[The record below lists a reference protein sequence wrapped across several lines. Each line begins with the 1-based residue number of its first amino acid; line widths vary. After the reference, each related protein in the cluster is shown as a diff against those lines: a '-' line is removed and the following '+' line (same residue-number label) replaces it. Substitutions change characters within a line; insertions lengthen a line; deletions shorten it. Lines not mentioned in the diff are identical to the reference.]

1 MFRVLG
7 TFFKELIK
15 GTKIVKWPGAL
26 FRIKVPGQ
34 MRFTANEQ
42 RVSSF
47 SERLKGPHY
56 CSVLPFMAPFPH
68 GDSWMF
74 RGAARLVLCVRDR
87 LGVYKFVF
95 SISKSFPTMHLI
107 LTIYSTNYAGC
118 EMKAEDI
125 PRSLLKGHNLPSC
138 ACALA

>member
-26 FRIKVPGQ
+26 FRSKVAGQ
-34 MRFTANEQ
+34 MRFTANRQ
-42 RVSSF
+42 RVSS
-47 SERLKGPHY
+47 SNERFKGPHY
-56 CSVLPFMAPFPH
+56 CSVLPFMAPFPGGG

-87 LGVYKFVF
+87 LRVYKFVF
-95 SISKSFPTMHLI
+95 SIMQIHS
-107 LTIYSTNYAGC
+107 
-118 EMKAEDI
+118 
-125 PRSLLKGHNLPSC
+125 HNESNFNNIFN
-138 ACALA
+138 